1 MALFLIIATETKV
14 QSYSPALHEDWRND
28 YGAGVRSA
36 RRVKELMNPARQF
49 GIKDMQLKIVR
60 VRIVWEVTRGGLRP
74 TWSL

>member
-1 MALFLIIATETKV
+1 MELVYVRREE
-14 QSYSPALHEDWRND
+14 SRN
-28 YGAGVRSA
+28 
-36 RRVKELMNPARQF
+36 KELMNPARQF

>member
-1 MALFLIIATETKV
+1 MELA
-14 QSYSPALHEDWRND
+14 
-28 YGAGVRSA
+28 GGVRSA

-49 GIKDMQLKIVR
+49 GIKDMQLKRVR